1 VEDAPRGL
9 KGLVVA
15 ETALGDVRGEE
26 GFYHYRQYSA
36 PELAEKRTFEDVTHL
51 LVDGSLPDAA
61 GRERFAAEYRPLRQ
75 LPAAVARVL
84 PSVATDSDSP
94 YTSLRTLLSHV
105 GGVEGLPAIVDAD
118 AATLR
123 SNVLRLSAVA
133 PTIVAAVHR
142 AAHDLEPIA
151 PRDDLGDAANY
162 LWMIT
167 GEQAEPDIARALDQY
182 LVLVLDHGFNAS
194 TFTARVVASTG
205 ADVGAAVVAALG
217 ALSGPRH
224 GGAPSRA
231 LDMLDA
237 IGTPD
242 RAEAWVTDAVARGER
257 IMGFGHAVYR
267 TADPRSKMLR
277 AVAERLG
284 GPLVDLAVEVEATVE
299 RVLADLKPN
308 QRLYANVEFY
318 AGVVMHQ
325 CGLPRELFTPTFG
338 VSRIVGWGAQVLEQ
352 AQDSA
357 IIRPS
362 AHYVGPPPPAPVPV
376 AP

>member
-1 VEDAPRGL
+1 MDEAPRGL

-26 GFYHYRQYSA
+26 GFYHYRQYA
-36 PELAEKRTFEDVTHL
+36 ATELAEKRSFEDVTRL
-51 LVDGSLPDAA
+51 MIDGALPDADGQA
-61 GRERFAAEYRPLRQ
+61 RFAGEYRPLRH
-75 LPAAVARVL
+75 LSDPVARLVPAVAAGC
-84 PSVATDSDSP
+84 PAP
-94 YTSLRTLLSHV
+94 FPALRTVLSHV
-105 GGVEGLPAIVDAD
+105 AGVEAMPAIVDAD

-123 SNVLRLSAVA
+123 ANVLRLSAVA
-133 PTIVAAVHR
+133 PTIVAAIHR
-142 AAHDLEPIA
+142 ASQGYDPIA

-162 LWMIT
+162 LWMLS
-167 GEQAEPDIARALDQY
+167 GVEPDPERARALDQY
-182 LVLVLDHGFNAS
+182 LVVALDHGFNAS
-194 TFTARVVASTG
+194 TFAARVVASTG
-205 ADVGAAVVAALG
+205 ADVGSAIVAALG

-224 GGAPSRA
+224 GGAPSRV
-231 LDMLDA
+231 LDMLDD

-242 RAEAWVTDAVARGER
+242 RAEAWITDAVARGER

-284 GPLVDLAVEVEATVE
+284 GPLVDFAVEVEATVE

-318 AGVVMHQ
+318 AAVVMHL

-352 AQDSA
+352 AQDTA
-357 IIRPS
+357 IIRPN
-362 AHYVGPPPPAPVPV
+362 ARYVGPPPPAPVPV